1 METSKVGWV
10 VGATSV
16 VVTAELEMVLEAAAL
31 DGGLEEITFGEKTDE
46 AAPTEVITAE
56 DAAAEE
62 AGETRLDDRLDD
74 RLDATLEIT
83 LTRELL
89 AEDREL
95 VAAAEEMLDDR
106 LETELETTLAR
117 ELPEEDS
124 ELKMAEEEE
133 TAVVPGFTTEDT
145 ADETLE
151 DRLDAELEITLATE
165 LLEDERG
172 EAARLELADVVVV
185 VVVATPVACTALIAP
200 TRPSVAGSKAM
211 LGKLSFR

>member
-1 METSKVGWV
+1 VGWV

-31 DGGLEEITFGEKTDE
+31 DGGLEEITFGEETDE
-46 AAPTEVITAE
+46 AAPAEVIEAE
-56 DAAAEE
+56 DAAADE
-62 AGETRLDDRLDD
+62 AGETRLVDRLDD

-83 LTRELL
+83 LARELL

-117 ELPEEDS
+117 ELPEENS
-124 ELKMAEEEE
+124 ELKMAEEE
-133 TAVVPGFTTEDT
+133 TAIVPGFTTDDT

-151 DRLDAELEITLATE
+151 DRLDAELETTLATE

-185 VVVATPVACTALIAP
+185 VVVANPVACTALIAP

-211 LGKLSFR
+211 LGKLSFK

>member
-31 DGGLEEITFGEKTDE
+31 DGGLEEITFGEETDE
-46 AAPTEVITAE
+46 AAPAEVIEAE
-56 DAAAEE
+56 DAAADE
-62 AGETRLDDRLDD
+62 AGETKLDDRLDD

-83 LTRELL
+83 LARELL

-124 ELKMAEEEE
+124 ELKMAEGEE
-133 TAVVPGFTTEDT
+133 TAVVPGLTTDDT

-185 VVVATPVACTALIAP
+185 VVVANPVACTALIAP